1 MTKIHRKAVSATAVL
16 ALAFVFSNC
25 GSSDKP
31 AEQSPAATTETSN
44 PETPAAPADN
54 GEGIGNFAGK
64 EVAPFDASLAE
75 KGKTLF
81 EAKCSACHK
90 ITGDKV
96 VGPGLQGITE
106 RRKPQWILNMI
117 TNPVEMTQ
125 KDPAAQA
132 LLAEH
137 LTQMTNQNVADDE
150 ALSLLN
156 YLRQNDGAK

>member
-1 MTKIHRKAVSATAVL
+1 MTKIYRKAVSVTAVL

-31 AEQSPAATTETSN
+31 AEQAPA
-44 PETPAAPADN
+44 TPAAPADN

-64 EVAPFDASLAE
+64 EIAPFDAGLAE

-96 VGPGLQGITE
+96 VGPGLKGVTE

-137 LTQMTNQNVADDE
+137 LTQMTNQNVAEDE
-150 ALSLLN
+150 ALSILN